1 MSRIYFH
8 SQDGTAE
15 VRGSE
20 RAHAGVTCANLALV
34 MLHLDPFRTDRI
46 LQFVKPDHYLHT
58 FSLDQAMKS
67 FETCFAIGELTFN
80 LPDGTT
86 ADAFTVGLDTCLTL
100 GSDVVKFLARLHG
113 QCEIHGYVE
122 GANRRWFS
130 DIVDQGLD
138 DGLLRRNAG
147 WESVVKLLLS
157 ADNKPVVTSY
167 SVCDGFP
174 NANGF
179 ICCAHCG
186 YPKSEHVVNPSTTDP
201 DDVWF
206 VCPAQSTANVLGK
219 MLTQYVD
226 GNGGDSWYKLT
237 PGEQWRLALQ
247 QLRMAN
253 EAAGLEWRPD
263 NWQTFQFQG
272 VTAMS
277 LRAMA
282 DAKA

>member
-46 LQFVKPDHYLHT
+46 LQFIAPSHYLHKS
-58 FSLDQAMKS
+58 SLDRAMKS

-86 ADAFTVGLDTCLTL
+86 ADAFTVGLDTCLTV
-100 GSDVVKFLARLHG
+100 GSDVVKFMARLHG

-122 GANRRWFS
+122 GPNRRWLA

-138 DGLLRRNAG
+138 DGLLRRESG

-157 ADNKPVVTSY
+157 ADDKPVVTSY

-174 NANGF
+174 NRRNLDL
-179 ICCAHCG
+179 CWHCLRPRG
-186 YPKSEHVVNPSTTDP
+186 EHLKNERIGDGDLWTCSDVTSVERNPFTSITTLE
-201 DDVWF
+201 DDAIDRWHALPV
-206 VCPAQSTANVLGK
+206 
-219 MLTQYVD
+219 
-226 GNGGDSWYKLT
+226 
-237 PGEQWRLALQ
+237 GERWRQAVG
-247 QLRMAN
+247 QLRSETAK
-253 EAAGLEWRPD
+253 GLEWRPD